1 MVEWKPTI
9 AVVGAG
15 AMGCLFG
22 GLLAEGGLDVTL
34 IDVWQEHVD
43 RINRVGL
50 RIVGY
55 GGDRTI
61 PVRATTDPSGLEA
74 VDVLFVQ
81 CKAPYTKEAVRRVL
95 HLLRED
101 SVAIS
106 FQNGLGNEENIGAVI
121 GMKRVLGGVTAQGA
135 AVEGPGAVRNFGD
148 LPTHIGEMPGGLSER
163 SQRIAAALDRAG
175 LQTTAS
181 SDIRQAIWKK
191 LLANIAVSP
200 TSAIANM
207 TIKQVFAVPELKET
221 AFEAL
226 DEGRGRGTRRGRRS
240 GFGRNARSDRSD
252 RWPGGHGRQQVQ
264 SVRGHSQPA
273 SMRSRRDQRCNRA
286 AGQATWHP
294 HAGQQDVG
302 RRSEG
307 DGKPLSELKRDAE

>member
-43 RINRVGL
+43 RINRDGL
-50 RIVGY
+50 RIIGY
-55 GGDRTI
+55 GGDRHI
-61 PVRATTDPSGLEA
+61 PIRATTEPSGLEA

-148 LPTHIGEMPGGLSER
+148 LPTHIGEMPGGLSDR
-163 SQRIAAALDRAG
+163 SQRIAAALNGAG
-175 LQTTAS
+175 LQTAAS
-181 SDIRQAIWKK
+181 SNIRQAIWKK

-226 DEGRGRGTRRGRRS
+226 DEAAVVARAEGVDLDLAETHEVIDQIAGPEGTGDNKSSLCVDILNRRPCEVDVIS
-240 GFGRNARSDRSD
+240 GAIVRLGKQ
-252 RWPGGHGRQQVQ
+252 HGIPTPVNKTL
-264 SVRGHSQPA
+264 V
-273 SMRSRRDQRCNRA
+273 A
-286 AGQATWHP
+286 AVKAMESHY
-294 HAGQQDVG
+294 
-302 RRSEG
+302 
-307 DGKPLSELKRDAE
+307 LN